1 MSEKDVSM
9 YFLKGFFV
17 LGRLPL
23 VNLMKIAYRILQ
35 KKEQFSNVLPLFF
48 VLKIDILFARLAL
61 QTIPEDLDLRD
72 DSLLKNLDIRCIR
85 SLNGMYILLCVSNLV

>member
-1 MSEKDVSM
+1 M
-9 YFLKGFFV
+9 YFLKWFFV
-17 LGRLPL
+17 LARLL
-23 VNLMKIAYRILQ
+23 VNVMKMTYRILQ

-85 SLNGMYILLCVSNLV
+85 SLNGMYILHCISTCLIFK